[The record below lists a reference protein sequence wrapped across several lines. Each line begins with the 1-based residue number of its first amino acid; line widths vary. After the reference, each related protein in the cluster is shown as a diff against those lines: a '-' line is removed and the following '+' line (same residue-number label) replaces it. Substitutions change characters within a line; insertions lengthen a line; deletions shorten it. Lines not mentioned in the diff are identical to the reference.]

1 MILSKKVKIRINP
14 SNYNYY
20 KDIITD
26 IKCGNYYEIDIVY
39 LNPTSHYKID
49 VKCHVCEKCSIKPY
63 RGYIKSYNNRGF
75 YCCSPKCAILKNKK
89 TNLEKY
95 GFENSFQSEEVKCK
109 IKETNLLKYGVE
121 YPTQSEN
128 IREKIRKVSLERYGT
143 ENPAKSEIIQNRMK
157 NTCFKKFG
165 SPNYNSSKLAKNK
178 RIENK
183 SQVPDELKTEFELYT
198 KKVRNKTN
206 RVKKKLFESWNGID
220 YYDNEYIRQNLV
232 LENHNKRYPTIDH
245 KISIYYG
252 FINNIDPEIIGDLEN
267 LCITKRSINSSK
279 GIKCF

>member
-1 MILSKKVKIRINP
+1 
-14 SNYNYY
+14 
-20 KDIITD
+20 
-26 IKCGNYYEIDIVY
+26 
-39 LNPTSHYKID
+39 
-49 VKCHVCEKCSIKPY
+49 
-63 RGYIKSYNNRGF
+63 
-75 YCCSPKCAILKNKK
+75 
-89 TNLEKY
+89 
-95 GFENSFQSEEVKCK
+95 
-109 IKETNLLKYGVE
+109 
-121 YPTQSEN
+121 
-128 IREKIRKVSLERYGT
+128 
-143 ENPAKSEIIQNRMK
+143 MK

-232 LENHNKRYPTIDH
+232 LENHNKRYPTIDQ